1 VNLTRE
7 DVQDILR
14 LLDDASFDELQL
26 ETERFRLTLRRS
38 EQGGWTQETRTF
50 PNTREAASPSVPEPR
65 ARSSASEST
74 TPAPGTIDIP
84 APIIGTFYR
93 ASKPGAPP
101 FVEVGSRVEPDT
113 VIGIVE
119 TMKLMSSVCAGAHG
133 TIAAICVDNGAFVE
147 QNQVLMR
154 IDPAEALISLGPI
167 SKLADKD

>member
-14 LLDDASFDELQL
+14 LLDGASFDELQL

-50 PNTREAASPSVPEPR
+50 PSTCEAPPAGGPEPR
-65 ARSSASEST
+65 VGGAASEST
-74 TPAPGTIDIP
+74 TPAPGTIDVP

-101 FVEVGSRVEPDT
+101 FVEVGSRVAPDT

-119 TMKLMSSVCAGAHG
+119 TMKLMNSVCAGAHG
-133 TIAAICVDNGAFVE
+133 VIAAICVDNGAFVE
-147 QNQVLMR
+147 QDQVLMR
-154 IDPAEALISLGPI
+154 IDPTEAPI
-167 SKLADKD
+167 HQPP

>member
-14 LLDDASFDELQL
+14 VLDNTSFDELQL

-38 EQGGWTQETRTF
+38 DQGGWTQETRTF
-50 PNTREAASPSVPEPR
+50 PDTREAPSASDPEPA
-65 ARSSASEST
+65 ARSPAREST
-74 TPAPGTIDIP
+74 TPAPGTIAIP

-93 ASKPGAPP
+93 APKPGAPP
-101 FVEVGSRVEPDT
+101 FVEVGSQVAPET

-119 TMKLMSSVCAGAHG
+119 TMKLMNSVCAGAHG

-147 QNQVLMR
+147 RDQVLMR
-154 IDPAEALISLGPI
+154 IAPAEVMT
-167 SKLADKD
+167 

>member
-1 VNLTRE
+1 VKLTRE

-14 LLDDASFDELQL
+14 LLDGSSFDELHL

-38 EQGGWTQETRTF
+38 EHGGWTQETRTF
-50 PNTREAASPSVPEPR
+50 PNTREAPSGGGPDPR
-65 ARSSASEST
+65 VGGAASEST

-101 FVEVGSRVEPDT
+101 FVDLGSHVAPDT

-119 TMKLMSSVCAGAHG
+119 TMKLMNSVCAGAHG

-147 QNQVLMR
+147 QDQVLMR
-154 IDPAEALISLGPI
+154 VAPE
-167 SKLADKD
+167 

>member
-1 VNLTRE
+1 MKLTRE

-14 LLDDASFDELQL
+14 LLDDSSFDELHL

-50 PNTREAASPSVPEPR
+50 PNTREATSPSGPEPR

-101 FVEVGSRVEPDT
+101 F
-113 VIGIVE
+113 
-119 TMKLMSSVCAGAHG
+119 
-133 TIAAICVDNGAFVE
+133 
-147 QNQVLMR
+147 
-154 IDPAEALISLGPI
+154 
-167 SKLADKD
+167 

>member
-1 VNLTRE
+1 VKLTRE

-38 EQGGWTQETRTF
+38 EHGGWTQETRTF
-50 PNTREAASPSVPEPR
+50 PKTPSASGPEPQT
-65 ARSSASEST
+65 RSSASGST

-119 TMKLMSSVCAGAHG
+119 TMKLMNSVCAGAHG

-147 QNQVLMR
+147 QDQVLMR
-154 IDPAEALISLGPI
+154 IAPPEALI
-167 SKLADKD
+167 